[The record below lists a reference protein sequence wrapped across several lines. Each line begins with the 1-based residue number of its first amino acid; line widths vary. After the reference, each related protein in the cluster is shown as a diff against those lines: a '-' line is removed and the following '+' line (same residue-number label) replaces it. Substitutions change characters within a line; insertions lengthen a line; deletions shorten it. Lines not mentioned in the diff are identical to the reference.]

1 MILLPAI
8 DIRGGRVV
16 RLLRGDYDR
25 ETAYDEDPA
34 AAAERWAGD
43 GARYLHV
50 VDLDG
55 ARAGEPVNLDAV
67 RRIAGRVE
75 CPFQAG
81 GGVRNRDA
89 VEAVL
94 DAGAERVVI
103 GTAALRDPPF
113 LEAMLA
119 EHGERVVV
127 SIDARGLD
135 VALAGWE
142 EASGDDPA
150 DAMARLA
157 DDVGVSRF
165 LFTPIE
171 VDGTLA
177 GPDSEQLR
185 RVADGLDADVIYS
198 GGVGDT
204 GHLRQ
209 LAALGLSNLTG
220 VIVGRALYEGR
231 FGVAEGQSELEARP
245 S

>member
-1 MILLPAI
+1 VILLPAI
-8 DIRGGRVV
+8 DIRDGRVV
-16 RLLRGDYDR
+16 RLLRGDYDA
-25 ETAYDEDPA
+25 ETAYGDDPA
-34 AAAERWAGD
+34 AAAERWADD
-43 GARYLHV
+43 GARFLHV

-55 ARAGEPVNLDAV
+55 ARAGRPVNLDAV
-67 RRIAGRVE
+67 RRIAERVD
-75 CPFQAG
+75 CPLQVG
-81 GGVRNRDA
+81 GGLRDADA
-89 VEAVL
+89 VEAL
-94 DAGAERVVI
+94 LEAGAERVVI

-119 EHGERVVV
+119 AHGERVVV

-150 DAMARLA
+150 EAMARLA
-157 DDVGVSRF
+157 GLGVGCF

-185 RVADGLDADVIYS
+185 RVAEDLEAEVIYS
-198 GGVGDT
+198 GGVGT
-204 GHLRQ
+204 TEHLRQ
-209 LAALGLSNLTG
+209 LAALGLANLTG

-231 FGVAEGQSELEARP
+231 FGVADAQAVLDGRS
-245 S
+245 

>member
-8 DIRGGRVV
+8 DIRDSRVV
-16 RLLRGDYDR
+16 RLLRGDYAQ

-34 AAAERWAGD
+34 DAAQRWVKD
-43 GARYLHV
+43 GARCLHV

-55 ARAGEPVNLDAV
+55 ARLGRPVNLDGV
-67 RRIAGRVE
+67 RRVAERVS
-75 CPFQAG
+75 CPLQAG
-81 GGVRNRDA
+81 GGLRDAAA
-89 VEAVL
+89 VEAMLAV
-94 DAGAERVVI
+94 GADRVVI

-113 LEAMLA
+113 LDAMLA

-150 DAMARLA
+150 QAMARLA
-157 DDVGVSRF
+157 GRGVRRF

-171 VDGTLA
+171 VDGTLQ
-177 GPDSEQLR
+177 GPDTERLL
-185 RVADGLDADVIYS
+185 RVAEGLDAEVIYS
-198 GGVGDT
+198 GGVGSLV
-204 GHLRQ
+204 HLRR
-209 LAALGLSNLTG
+209 LAALGLPNLTG

-231 FGVAEGQSELEARP
+231 FGVAEAQAVLERQG
-245 S
+245 